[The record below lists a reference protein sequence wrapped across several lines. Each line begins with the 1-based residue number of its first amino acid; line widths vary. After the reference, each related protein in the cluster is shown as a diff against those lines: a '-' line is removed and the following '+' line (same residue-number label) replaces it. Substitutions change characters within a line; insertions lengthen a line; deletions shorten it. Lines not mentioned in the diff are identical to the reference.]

1 LLQNQNY
8 ESRIRE
14 LENQLRQER
23 ENHNIERDTLNNEIQ
38 RLRKAIDDQLME
50 YRDLMDVKIQLDAE
64 IAAYRKLLESE
75 ESRFILISVFIWNNL
90 LSGIL
95 SQVGCL

>member
-1 LLQNQNY
+1 VKLQNQNH
-8 ESRIRE
+8 ESRIRD
-14 LENQLRQER
+14 LEDQLRRER
-23 ENHNIERDTLNNEIQ
+23 ENHNIERDTLNNEIE

-75 ESRFILISVFIWNNL
+75 ETRHELFYFV
-90 LSGIL
+90 
-95 SQVGCL
+95 

>member
-1 LLQNQNY
+1 VKHQTQNN
-8 ESRIRE
+8 EGRIRE
-14 LENQLRQER
+14 LEDLLRR
-23 ENHNIERDTLNNEIQ
+23 EKEARSIERDTLTNEVD

-75 ESRFILISVFIWNNL
+75 ESR
-90 LSGIL
+90 
-95 SQVGCL
+95 

>member
-1 LLQNQNY
+1 LFVCLFVKRQNQNY

-75 ESRFILISVFIWNNL
+75 ESRFIWIVL
-90 LSGIL
+90 
-95 SQVGCL
+95 